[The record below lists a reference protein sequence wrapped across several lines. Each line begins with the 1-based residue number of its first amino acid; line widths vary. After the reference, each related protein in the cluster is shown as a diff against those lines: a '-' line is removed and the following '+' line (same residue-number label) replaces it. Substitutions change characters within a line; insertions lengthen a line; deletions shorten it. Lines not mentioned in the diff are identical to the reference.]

1 MTSNNF
7 NNLDLLKTV
16 TTEVALLRRSA
27 IKIPHRH
34 RILVTEMLSWPQPF
48 CMTDQ
53 RQKIINS
60 QQFNQKIMD
69 MIMTDL
75 ENILAELNK
84 LFITAPIRPFR
95 Q

>member
-1 MTSNNF
+1 MTSDNF
-7 NNLDLLKTV
+7 NNLDLLKAV
-16 TTEVALLRRSA
+16 TAEVTLLRRNA

-34 RILVTEMLSWPQPF
+34 RILVTEMLSWPKPF
-48 CMTDQ
+48 CMTEQ
-53 RQKIINS
+53 RQKIIDS

-69 MIMTDL
+69 MVMADL

-84 LFITAPIRPFR
+84 LFIVAPVRPFR